1 MGLGNRG
8 PPSPTRSEEA
18 GFGIA
23 LSRIYEGHQLY
34 ASRGTSPP
42 MVRGFTRGI
51 LLRRGDRLIPVGRVL
66 QCASPW
72 GQRRRRRSSVSG
84 RGSGSIVSIVSSLSG
99 RGRGSI
105 VSIVSSRHS
114 IAFVCVHRVVCRHVV
129 CRRVSL
135 VCLWCSGCG
144 LLDRTFRAVALR
156 CTSHLSCSGPLVIK

>member
-1 MGLGNRG
+1 MGLGIG
-8 PPSPTRSEEA
+8 VHLPQHEA
-18 GFGIA
+18 RELELGLPYPAFMKGISSMP
-23 LSRIYEGHQLY
+23 L
-34 ASRGTSPP
+34 SRGTCPP

-84 RGSGSIVSIVSSLSG
+84 RGSIVSIVSSLSG